1 MIEPINYYA
10 AEDTPAISRGQSP
23 TLPEQHHGQQSGQHH
38 HLHHHHPHQHPV
50 VVGLEQS
57 KGLASGLETPASE
70 AAGPQLYATEG
81 TPGQLSRSDSFDD
94 GEDDEDRG
102 CSSSDETG
110 EEKGQLEAAE
120 GPSEK
125 DLKTSTISSDGSTDV
140 LKQQQQ
146 QELQNAQH
154 PQLQPPASAV
164 KSVSFQPQQTP
175 LMYSRSSTPE
185 SLNSFVNAAA
195 SIRSGYSS
203 CDFSRVNNISFH
215 LFLLVFYSK
224 CTDAKK
230 LPRISSSDLA

>member
-1 MIEPINYYA
+1 MI
-10 AEDTPAISRGQSP
+10 
-23 TLPEQHHGQQSGQHH
+23 PELHHDLRSGNNDSHHG
-38 HLHHHHPHQHPV
+38 HHHHHGHHGHHP
-50 VVGLEQS
+50 VVGLEP

-146 QELQNAQH
+146 QELQNAQY

-203 CDFSRVNNISFH
+203 CDFSRVNN
-215 LFLLVFYSK
+215 FLVLLY
-224 CTDAKK
+224 
-230 LPRISSSDLA
+230 RNM

>member
-1 MIEPINYYA
+1 MI
-10 AEDTPAISRGQSP
+10 
-23 TLPEQHHGQQSGQHH
+23 PELHHDLRSGNNDSHHG
-38 HLHHHHPHQHPV
+38 HHHHHGHHGHHP
-50 VVGLEQS
+50 VVGLEP

-94 GEDDEDRG
+94 GEDNEDG

-140 LKQQQQ
+140 LKQQQ

-203 CDFSRVNNISFH
+203 CDFSRVNN
-215 LFLLVFYSK
+215 FLVLLY
-224 CTDAKK
+224 
-230 LPRISSSDLA
+230 RNM

>member
-23 TLPEQHHGQQSGQHH
+23 TLPEHQSGQHH
-38 HLHHHHPHQHPV
+38 HLQHHHHHSHQHPV

-94 GEDDEDRG
+94 DEG
-102 CSSSDETG
+102 CSDETG

-125 DLKTSTISSDGSTDV
+125 DLKTTSSD
-140 LKQQQQ
+140 
-146 QELQNAQH
+146 
-154 PQLQPPASAV
+154 
-164 KSVSFQPQQTP
+164 VSN
-175 LMYSRSSTPE
+175 R
-185 SLNSFVNAAA
+185 
-195 SIRSGYSS
+195 
-203 CDFSRVNNISFH
+203 
-215 LFLLVFYSK
+215 
-224 CTDAKK
+224 
-230 LPRISSSDLA
+230 

>member
-23 TLPEQHHGQQSGQHH
+23 TLPEHQSGQHH
-38 HLHHHHPHQHPV
+38 HLQHHHHHSHQHPV

-94 GEDDEDRG
+94 GEDNEEG

-215 LFLLVFYSK
+215 LVFYSK
-224 CTDAKK
+224 EMY
-230 LPRISSSDLA
+230 

>member
-1 MIEPINYYA
+1 MPEVLHHANLS
-10 AEDTPAISRGQSP
+10 SRSGNSVP
-23 TLPEQHHGQQSGQHH
+23 SHHGNQGAGHHQH
-38 HLHHHHPHQHPV
+38 LQHHHHPHQQHPV
-50 VVGLEQS
+50 SGSGLEQQH

-81 TPGQLSRSDSFDD
+81 TPGQLSRSDSF
-94 GEDDEDRG
+94 GEDEEV
-102 CSSSDETG
+102 SSDENG

-140 LKQQQQ
+140 LKQQQ

-203 CDFSRVNNISFH
+203 CDFSRVNNINIYFSFFAICIEMSVMH
-215 LFLLVFYSK
+215 AVVSK
-224 CTDAKK
+224 M
-230 LPRISSSDLA
+230 

>member
-1 MIEPINYYA
+1 MPEVLHTHNLS
-10 AEDTPAISRGQSP
+10 SRSGNSVP
-23 TLPEQHHGQQSGQHH
+23 SHHGNQGAGHHQH
-38 HLHHHHPHQHPV
+38 LQHHHHPHQPHPSGS
-50 VVGLEQS
+50 GLEQQQH

-81 TPGQLSRSDSFDD
+81 TPGQLSRSDSF
-94 GEDDEDRG
+94 GEDEEV
-102 CSSSDETG
+102 SSDENG

-125 DLKTSTISSDGSTDV
+125 DLKTTSTSSDVSTTVTDV

-146 QELQNAQH
+146 QQQEL
-154 PQLQPPASAV
+154 QLQPPASAV

-203 CDFSRVNNISFH
+203 CDFSRVNNIY
-215 LFLLVFYSK
+215 LF
-224 CTDAKK
+224 
-230 LPRISSSDLA
+230 

>member
-23 TLPEQHHGQQSGQHH
+23 ALIPELHHDLRSGNNDSHHGHHGHGHHGHH
-38 HLHHHHPHQHPV
+38 H
-50 VVGLEQS
+50 VVGLEP

-94 GEDDEDRG
+94 GEDNEEG

-140 LKQQQQ
+140 LKQQQ

-203 CDFSRVNNISFH
+203 CDFSRVNNISFN
-215 LFLLVFYSK
+215 LFILVFY
-224 CTDAKK
+224 
-230 LPRISSSDLA
+230 

>member
-1 MIEPINYYA
+1 MI
-10 AEDTPAISRGQSP
+10 
-23 TLPEQHHGQQSGQHH
+23 PELHHDLRSGNNDSHHGHHGHGHHGHH
-38 HLHHHHPHQHPV
+38 H
-50 VVGLEQS
+50 VVGLEP

-94 GEDDEDRG
+94 DEG
-102 CSSSDETG
+102 CSDETG

-125 DLKTSTISSDGSTDV
+125 DLKATSSDVSCSTSVTV

-146 QELQNAQH
+146 QQQEHQA
-154 PQLQPPASAV
+154 QLQHQQPQQPPASAASAV

-203 CDFSRVNNISFH
+203 CDFSRVNI
-215 LFLLVFYSK
+215 FLVLLY
-224 CTDAKK
+224 
-230 LPRISSSDLA
+230 RNM